1 MKHLVTL
8 AKGPFEN
15 QECREGFGD
24 GLVDAAREN
33 NDVVALTADLKESTK
48 VAEFAD
54 TFPDRFIEVGVAEQN
69 LAGIAAGMALSG
81 KVPFMTSF
89 AVFSPGRNWDQIRV
103 SICYSKANVKI
114 IGCHAG
120 LSVGPDGATH
130 QALEDIGSLRSL
142 PNLTI
147 IVPCDYDQTRKATV
161 AIAKH
166 NGPVYMRFGRGKTP
180 NITNSRSDFEI
191 GKAIRLTSGED
202 VTIIANGP
210 MVAKALEVAK
220 KLEGSYD
227 ISVINMHTVKPID
240 KKAILEAA
248 KDTGAIITV
257 EDHQRIG
264 GLGSAVAEVLSENS
278 PTPLI
283 RLGVNDSFGE
293 SGEPEELYDKYGLS
307 EEAIIQAVKDI
318 SKIKG

>member
-1 MKHLVTL
+1 
-8 AKGPFEN
+8 
-15 QECREGFGD
+15 
-24 GLVDAAREN
+24 
-33 NDVVALTADLKESTK
+33 
-48 VAEFAD
+48 
-54 TFPDRFIEVGVAEQN
+54 
-69 LAGIAAGMALSG
+69 
-81 KVPFMTSF
+81 
-89 AVFSPGRNWDQIRV
+89 
-103 SICYSKANVKI
+103 
-114 IGCHAG
+114 
-120 LSVGPDGATH
+120 
-130 QALEDIGSLRSL
+130 
-142 PNLTI
+142 
-147 IVPCDYDQTRKATV
+147 
-161 AIAKH
+161 
-166 NGPVYMRFGRGKTP
+166 
-180 NITNSRSDFEI
+180 
-191 GKAIRLTSGED
+191 
-202 VTIIANGP
+202 